1 MGSKKTDDLVT
12 VAIVEDDAGL
22 RSSLIRMLALTGEFR
37 CVGQFPTAETALER
51 IPDLR
56 PKVVLMDINLPGIDG
71 VECVRRLSQEAPSS
85 HILMLTVYKDTVSI
99 FRALAA
105 GAVGYLLKPVRS
117 AELLQAVKD
126 AAAGGAPMTSNIARL
141 VVESFRA
148 GPSSDSE
155 MEQLT
160 EREAEVLK
168 LLASGY
174 LYKEIADLMK
184 VSYSTVRTHIER
196 IYEKLHVQS
205 RSQAVAHYFRHEE

>member
-56 PKVVLMDINLPGIDG
+56 PKVVLMDINLPGMDG

-174 LYKEIADLMK
+174 LYKEISNELK
-184 VSYSTVRTHIER
+184 VSMGTINTLVHR
-196 IYEKLHVQS
+196 IYKKLHVHS
-205 RSQAVAHYFRHEE
+205 RHQAIALYKERH